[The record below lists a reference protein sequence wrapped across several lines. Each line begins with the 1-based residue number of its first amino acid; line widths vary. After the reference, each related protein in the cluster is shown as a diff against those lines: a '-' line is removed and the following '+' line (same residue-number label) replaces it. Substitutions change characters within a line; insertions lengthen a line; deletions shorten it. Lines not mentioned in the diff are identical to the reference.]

1 MAYFQ
6 LSFPKIMMFAQL
18 TVFVKLIYDKM
29 VHTTL
34 VHGIFSTQ
42 ISKNHDF
49 FATNEIC
56 EVNI

>member
-18 TVFVKLIYDKM
+18 TVFVKLIYYKM

-34 VHGIFSTQ
+34 VHAIF
-42 ISKNHDF
+42 
-49 FATNEIC
+49 
-56 EVNI
+56 